1 MSGFGSLGISSSLS
15 RCCDALDWRCPLPIQ
30 ASAIPPALKGNDI
43 IGTSETGSGKT
54 GAFLLPILQASF
66 ALILAPTR
74 ELALQIAETAD
85 SIMSNF
91 VDESGKRENPLEVFR
106 LIGGESAVDQAIAL
120 AWCRHHFI
128 VATPGRLAEHIKQSD
143 GFARHHLSTIKHLVL
158 DEVDRMLSLEFA
170 DDLDLLLNL
179 FQRPMVAKAKKT
191 FLDKRANV
199 LARTNPEEKEKKP
212 TIGMKNTKFPHPQT
226 YLFTAT
232 MSKDVRNLRRIA
244 LRKDAVL
251 CSASA
256 GASMDNRSNG
266 TKLQSINVDLPM
278 GLSHYCLPIR
288 RSDKLAVLDWILE
301 STKGKVDNQTLVFCA
316 RCHEAKF
323 VAGCL
328 KERGYCAIALTGRMK
343 QPVRKRVLAD
353 FVAGKAN
360 VLVATD
366 VAGRG
371 LDLPFVSLVIN
382 YGVPLTAKSYRHRV
396 GRTARAGRTGTA
408 VTIVTRDDGKEYLE
422 LESKLLPPLSGSRE
436 RRCIPRWPHPIP
448 PEKSEKSKD
457 GAVVGMETRRR
468 LVGEAWSRAAKTEE
482 LKLLTVLNMTVRLR
496 DFPEQSTELGLPM
509 PWLYESAMREEAAR
523 RAMQHQTNLDRNS
536 SDSSVDEIDSN
547 ADDDFDCLETEGSS
561 NQQFRICFKCLR
573 IA

>member
-1 MSGFGSLGISSSLS
+1 MSDFGSLGISSSLS
-15 RCCDALDWRCPLPIQ
+15 RCCAALDWRCPLPIQ
-30 ASAIPPALKGNDI
+30 ISAIPPALKGYDI

-54 GAFLLPILQASF
+54 GAFLLPILQNWLSLGCPKGF

-74 ELALQIAETAD
+74 ELSLQIAETAD

-179 FQRPMVAKAKKT
+179 FQRPTVAKAKKT

-199 LARTNPEEKEKKP
+199 LAKINPEEKEKEP
-212 TIGMKNTKFPHPQT
+212 TVGMKNTKFPHPQT

-244 LRKDAVL
+244 LRKDAVF

-256 GASMDNRSNG
+256 AASMDNRPKD

-278 GLSHYCLPIR
+278 GLSHYCLPVR

-301 STKGKVDNQTLVFCA
+301 STKGKIDNQTLVFCA

-328 KERGYCAIALTGRMK
+328 RERGYCAIALTGRMK

-382 YGVPLTAKSYRHRV
+382 YGVPLTAKSYLHRV
-396 GRTARAGRTGTA
+396 GRTAR
-408 VTIVTRDDGKEYLE
+408 
-422 LESKLLPPLSGSRE
+422 
-436 RRCIPRWPHPIP
+436 
-448 PEKSEKSKD
+448 
-457 GAVVGMETRRR
+457 
-468 LVGEAWSRAAKTEE
+468 
-482 LKLLTVLNMTVRLR
+482 
-496 DFPEQSTELGLPM
+496 
-509 PWLYESAMREEAAR
+509 
-523 RAMQHQTNLDRNS
+523 
-536 SDSSVDEIDSN
+536 
-547 ADDDFDCLETEGSS
+547 
-561 NQQFRICFKCLR
+561 
-573 IA
+573 